1 MMRSTIFNLAFYGF
15 SVIIVLICWV
25 LAKLSTAGRIW
36 QVLHF
41 WSRGTR
47 FLVRLLLRSRIEIR
61 GTEHI
66 DPARPQL
73 FVSKHQS
80 ELDVILLPL
89 LLPGISAVAMEE
101 LTRTPFFGPI
111 LRKLDIVLVA
121 VEDGPQGRT
130 EQIAEGA
137 KRMAANG
144 RSMIIYPEGEL
155 MKLGA
160 RERYRS
166 GAGRLYE
173 AMAVEAVPVAASL
186 GVIWPRREWQ
196 KFPHV
201 TGAIEYLEPI
211 PPGMDR
217 EAFMTEI
224 EERIETRTMQLIE
237 EHARGRRLEEARD
250 RFARRANNERELE
263 R

>member
-1 MMRSTIFNLAFYGF
+1 MIRSTLFNLAFYGF

-25 LAKLSTAGRIW
+25 LAKISTAKRIW

-41 WSRGTR
+41 WTQGTR
-47 FLVRLLLRSRIEIR
+47 FLVRLVLRSRIEVR
-61 GTEHI
+61 GAEHI
-66 DPARPQL
+66 DPSRAQL

-80 ELDVILLPL
+80 ELDVILLPA

-101 LTRTPFFGPI
+101 LAHTPLFGPI

-121 VEDGPQGRT
+121 VEKGPQGRT

-137 KRMAANG
+137 RRMAAEG

-166 GAGRLYE
+166 GAGHLYE
-173 AMAVEAVPVAASL
+173 AMGVEAVPVAVSL
-186 GVIWPRREWQ
+186 GVIWPRREWR
-196 KFPHV
+196 KFAHV

-217 EAFMTEI
+217 EAFMAEI
-224 EERIETRTMQLIE
+224 EERIEARTMQLIE
-237 EHARGRRLEEARD
+237 EHAAGRRLEEARD

-263 R
+263 K